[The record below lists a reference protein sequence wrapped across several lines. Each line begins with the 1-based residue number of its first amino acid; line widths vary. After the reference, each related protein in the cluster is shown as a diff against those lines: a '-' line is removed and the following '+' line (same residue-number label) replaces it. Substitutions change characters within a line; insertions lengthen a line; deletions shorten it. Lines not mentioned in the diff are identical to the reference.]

1 MKYLKVIRYQN
12 LILLALMQLILR
24 FGFLN
29 EQNCDL
35 ALTNFQYILLVV
47 ATLLIAAGGYVI
59 NDIFDQDT
67 DAINKPEKV
76 IIGKSIKESEAYK
89 IFTSECR
96 CNNCMTYFE
105 SDDDLIDG
113 EDEDGA
119 FKGCPKCNT
128 DKYLMNLADL
138 K

>member
-47 ATLLIAAGGYVI
+47 ATL
-59 NDIFDQDT
+59 
-67 DAINKPEKV
+67 
-76 IIGKSIKESEAYK
+76 
-89 IFTSECR
+89 
-96 CNNCMTYFE
+96 
-105 SDDDLIDG
+105 
-113 EDEDGA
+113 
-119 FKGCPKCNT
+119 
-128 DKYLMNLADL
+128 
-138 K
+138 